1 MMRKHV
7 FLSLLTLGVSVP
19 FATFL
24 SGCHA
29 DRQSTGDREN
39 LHIATP
45 FGGVSV
51 KTDEADIEGSV
62 GLSVYPGAILVH
74 KDRNN
79 GAADVNMSFGAFHL
93 GVKAL
98 SYRSADSPEQVIR
111 FYRKDMERY
120 GAVILCQGDHPVG
133 QPDHTR
139 DGLTCDDRKGGKV
152 HMDTDD
158 AKQELKA
165 GSRLHQHVVSIDPE
179 GSGTKIA
186 LVALDLP
193 GNKSG
198 TEGGGQ

>member
-1 MMRKHV
+1 MMRKYV
-7 FLSLLTLGVSVP
+7 LPLLTSGVALP
-19 FATFL
+19 LAAFL
-24 SGCHA
+24 PGCHA
-29 DRQSTGDREN
+29 DRQSAGDREN
-39 LHIATP
+39 VHIATP

-51 KTDEADIEGSV
+51 KTNEATVEGSV
-62 GLSVYPGAILVH
+62 GLSVYPGATLIR
-74 KDRNN
+74 KDRDD

-111 FYRKDMERY
+111 FYRKDMARY

-133 QPDHTR
+133 QPDHTQ

-152 HMDTDD
+152 HVDTDD

-165 GSRLHQHVVSIDPE
+165 GSRLHQHIVSMDPE

-193 GNKSG
+193 GKTSG